1 MNKNRGSL
9 HGRIVLICFLLV
21 FVALAVISV
30 YLLRSTEDYQIGAVQ
45 ENIEKT
51 LSQSGL
57 LENLSG
63 FENVDEN
70 AEEIQQLLDSS
81 WPSGLAAD
89 ISVVSREFSIAAS
102 SNLYYVGKPASDI
115 FDTDLII
122 NVLSKGISDISDG
135 HSGNIPIKN
144 FCYGINNKASG
155 KTVGVVY
162 IRADIS
168 SINSFLAKNRTT
180 LIQATIVA
188 LVLTILLAYVLARSI
203 TGPINKVTNTVRKLS
218 QGEATENV
226 DVKSDD
232 EIGQLAFM
240 FNNLRSELDATMLE
254 MTNEKNKLGT
264 ILEYMA
270 DGLIAIDLSGHII
283 HINPAALNMLGI
295 LPDTDFSKV
304 PYDMVLG
311 NVSKELSLESLKENC
326 REGNENTIF
335 EHSGKIFAVQY
346 DYFKDE
352 EGNNVGIIILI
363 QDITE
368 RQKLQDMQTD
378 FVANVS
384 HELKTPLTNIK
395 GYTETLMDGALEDP
409 ELAQKFLGIIDSE
422 SDRMNRL
429 VKDLLQLSKMD
440 NNQDNL
446 NIKDTN
452 IVTLVDS
459 VVTKIAISAE
469 QKHQQLNRLYNPDA
483 DIKVGLDRD
492 RFEQVIVNILSNAIK
507 YTDDGGRVD
516 VDIVPSNTNV
526 RIIVQDNG
534 MGISAEALPR
544 IFERFYRVDKARSRA
559 MGGTGLGLAITKHIV
574 EEHGGSIEAESQEG
588 RGTKISIIMPL
599 ANKKGIRNIE

>member
-45 ENIEKT
+45 ENIGKT

-409 ELAQKFLGIIDSE
+409 ELAQKFLSIIDSE

-588 RGTKISIIMPL
+588 RGTKISIVMPL